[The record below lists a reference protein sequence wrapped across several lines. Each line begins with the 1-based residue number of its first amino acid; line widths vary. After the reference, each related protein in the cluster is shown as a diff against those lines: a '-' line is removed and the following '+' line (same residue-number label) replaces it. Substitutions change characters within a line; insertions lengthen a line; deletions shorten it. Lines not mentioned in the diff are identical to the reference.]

1 MPAPP
6 SPLPRGEG
14 EPNCFLPIGA
24 GLKATAERRFI
35 ATSECEARHD
45 PSDPPLSLPTTP
57 TFRLEGKRALVTG
70 GSSGIGEAGAV
81 ALAEAGAE
89 VVMVARRLAP
99 MQATVAALA
108 ERGLRARALALDVT
122 DRVATRALI
131 AAEGPFDIL
140 LNNAGTNTRQHFLEL
155 TDAAID
161 EMLELNVRAAIT
173 VAQAVA
179 QGMAARKRPGVIINV
194 GSVNGHVGRETI
206 SVYTATKHAI
216 EGLTKGMAL
225 DLGPHGIR
233 VVSLCPTWIDTPLV
247 RPMLDNPETAAMMR
261 ARLPVGRVGQVA
273 DLMGAIVFLASPAA
287 AMMTGVPMLIDGGQ
301 TAS

>member
-1 MPAPP
+1 M
-6 SPLPRGEG
+6 
-14 EPNCFLPIGA
+14 
-24 GLKATAERRFI
+24 
-35 ATSECEARHD
+35 
-45 PSDPPLSLPTTP
+45 SLPATP
-57 TFRLEGKRALVTG
+57 SFRLDGKRALVTG

-99 MQATVAALA
+99 MEATVAELVG
-108 ERGLRARALALDVT
+108 RGQKARALALDVT
-122 DRVATRALI
+122 DRAATRALVE
-131 AAEGPFDIL
+131 AEGPFDIL
-140 LNNAGTNTRQHFLEL
+140 LNNAGRNTRQHFLEL
-155 TDAAID
+155 TDDAID
-161 EMLELNVRAAIT
+161 AMLELNVRAAIT

-179 QGMAARKRPGVIINV
+179 RGMVAGQRRGVIINL
-194 GSVNGHVGRETI
+194 GSVNGHVARETI

-233 VVSLCPTWIDTPLV
+233 VVSLCPTWIETPLV
-247 RPMLDNPETAAMMR
+247 RPMLDDPATAAMMR
-261 ARLPVGRVGQVA
+261 ARLPIGRVGQVA

-287 AMMTGVPMLIDGGQ
+287 AMMTGVPFVIDGGQ